1 MLTQEEIDHRI
12 KTQLAYEFNCEP
24 EDFSGEETLI
34 TSAVPHKKRRKISEK
49 FPFLQMATFGVNAV
63 ISADERIHPWLWEW
77 VKGKQGFWL
86 FQHEYFFELEEE
98 LRRYGLKMA
107 PTHHMFVPKPE
118 LMEIKTGLKVRWLEQ
133 GEIMAYY
140 GREEFP
146 NALCDRFHPERP
158 DMLTVIALDGEQIM
172 GMAGCSEDAPH
183 WQQIGIDVLPEYR
196 SRGIGSYLVTLL
208 KNRIIEMGD
217 IPFYGTAAANV
228 QSQNIA
234 FNSGFRPAWVETE
247 AVRIEDEN

>member
-34 TSAVPHKKRRKISEK
+34 TSAVPHKKRRIFSEK
-49 FPFLQMATFGVNAV
+49 FPFLQMATFGTNAV
-63 ISADERIHPWLWEW
+63 ISADERIHPWLREW

-98 LRRYGLKMA
+98 LRRYGVKMA

-118 LMEIKTGLKVRWLEQ
+118 LMGITTGLKVRWLEQ
-133 GEIMAYY
+133 GDIMAYY

-146 NALCDRFHPERP
+146 NALCDRFYPERP
-158 DMLTVIALDGEQIM
+158 DVIAVTALDGEKIM
-172 GMAGCSEDAPH
+172 GMAGCSADSPEM
-183 WQQIGIDVLPEYR
+183 WQIGIDVCPAYQGMGVGKTLVSLLRDEIFRRGAIPYYGTSLSNIR
-196 SRGIGSYLVTLL
+196 SR
-208 KNRIIEMGD
+208 R
-217 IPFYGTAAANV
+217 TAL
-228 QSQNIA
+228 SC
-234 FNSGFRPAWVETE
+234 GFLPAWIETVSE
-247 AVRIEDEN
+247 VRQ

>member
-24 EDFSGEETLI
+24 EDFSGKETLI
-34 TSAVPHKKRRKISEK
+34 TSAIPHKKRRKFSEK

-63 ISADERIHPWLWEW
+63 ISADERIHPWLREW

-146 NALCDRFHPERP
+146 NALCDRFYPERP
-158 DMLTVIALDGEQIM
+158 DVIAVTALDGEKIM
-172 GMAGCSEDAPH
+172 GMAGCSADSPEM
-183 WQQIGIDVLPEYR
+183 WQIGIDVCPAYQGMGVGKTLVSLLRDEIFRRGAIPYYGTSLSNIR
-196 SRGIGSYLVTLL
+196 SR
-208 KNRIIEMGD
+208 R
-217 IPFYGTAAANV
+217 TAL
-228 QSQNIA
+228 SC
-234 FNSGFRPAWVETE
+234 GFLPAWIETVSE
-247 AVRIEDEN
+247 VRR